1 MMYFMVV
8 EISTLGSCASRNIFN
23 SQLNENYK
31 SYFHINHSIEVV
43 TLISL
48 MSNPIEYDDKLINS
62 DNEYSNQNVLEDLDK
77 SFLNFLKKGK
87 IDYLII
93 DTYFDVLADV
103 IIFGKNQ
110 FITNSHHLESTDFNN
125 LVVDKPKFSLR
136 SDYERYFELWKEA
149 CDKFFKFMEE
159 NCNNIKI
166 ILNCNRSV
174 SKYYDGDKL
183 VESDNLKS
191 YLSLNKYRDI
201 LDSYI
206 LENYDVEVLEFDD
219 NTLAFKNHIFGLG
232 STHYESKYYTDKT
245 NQLNEIINR
254 NSSEDELYNDQIK
267 LVNRNRLIKKFRNI

>member
-1 MMYFMVV
+1 M
-8 EISTLGSCASRNIFN
+8 
-23 SQLNENYK
+23 
-31 SYFHINHSIEVV
+31 
-43 TLISL
+43 
-48 MSNPIEYDDKLINS
+48 
-62 DNEYSNQNVLEDLDK
+62 
-77 SFLNFLKKGK
+77 KKGK

>member
-1 MMYFMVV
+1 MVV

-149 CDKFFKFMEE
+149 CDKFFKFMED

-267 LVNRNRLIKKFRNI
+267 LINRNRLIKKFEDI

>member
-1 MMYFMVV
+1 MVV

-149 CDKFFKFMEE
+149 CDKFFKFMKD

-267 LVNRNRLIKKFRNI
+267 LVNRNRLIKKFEDI

>member
-1 MMYFMVV
+1 MYFN
-8 EISTLGSCASRNIFN
+8 NI
-23 SQLNENYK
+23 
-31 SYFHINHSIEVV
+31 
-43 TLISL
+43 
-48 MSNPIEYDDKLINS
+48 
-62 DNEYSNQNVLEDLDK
+62 
-77 SFLNFLKKGK
+77 
-87 IDYLII
+87 
-93 DTYFDVLADV
+93 
-103 IIFGKNQ
+103 
-110 FITNSHHLESTDFNN
+110 
-125 LVVDKPKFSLR
+125 LVYKPKFSLR
-136 SDYERYFELWKEA
+136 SDYKRYCELWKEA

-267 LVNRNRLIKKFRNI
+267 LVNRNRLIKKFEDI

>member
-1 MMYFMVV
+1 MVV

-149 CDKFFKFMEE
+149 CDKFFKFMED

-267 LVNRNRLIKKFRNI
+267 LVNRNRLIKKFEDI

>member
-1 MMYFMVV
+1 MVV

-267 LVNRNRLIKKFRNI
+267 LVNRNRLIKKFEDI